1 MYCSPSGLLLW
12 EKPTIG
18 SAQGELWYAYIRHH
32 NTITLKLWKK
42 HGRHVRARRPMRF
55 CSVPVY
61 IRVSLASQSYPFC
74 DFKEWFREEAADRGW
89 AFTFAF
95 HWSGVRA
102 TAERR
107 LPQAHFEVRP
117 QSRQCLHSSGTLRP
131 PAHRLLHTRLCIR
144 LLQMPAEILIRPNV
158 FTADDYY

>member
-1 MYCSPSGLLLW
+1 MYCSPSGLLRW

-18 SAQGELWYAYIRHH
+18 RAQGELWYAYIRHH

-42 HGRHVRARRPMRF
+42 HGQHVPVRCQMRF
-55 CSVPVY
+55 YSVLFY
-61 IRVSLASQSYPFC
+61 IRVYLTSQSYPFC

-89 AFTFAF
+89 AFTFTF

-117 QSRQCLHSSGTLRP
+117 QSRQCLHSSGTLLP
-131 PAHRLLHTRLCIR
+131 PAHRLLHTCLCIR
-144 LLQMPAEILIRPNV
+144 LLQKPTEMLIWPNV
-158 FTADDYY
+158 FRADYYY